1 MPSPVSTPV
10 KWCRYADKAKQI
22 KNTPIRSENLELR
35 FAHTHARARAH
46 ACTHACTQP
55 RRFAEVS
62 RLTDETERLVDE
74 NAKLRGVIDEL
85 RLGHSELQ
93 SDTERREVEAQRI
106 VHSTQK
112 VPMPSHGPRHNDWPW
127 PRHKRWPSQVIAE
140 LNQKLVGLQEEL
152 ESKHARA
159 EWLLV
164 EKEWKEKDIEQVRG

>member
-1 MPSPVSTPV
+1 VSTPV